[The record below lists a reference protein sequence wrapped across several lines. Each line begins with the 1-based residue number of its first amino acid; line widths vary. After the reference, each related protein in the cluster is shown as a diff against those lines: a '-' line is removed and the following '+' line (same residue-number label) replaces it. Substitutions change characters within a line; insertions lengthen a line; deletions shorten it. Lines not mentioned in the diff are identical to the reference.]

1 MTRRVQQRLRA
12 EWGTISRDK
21 LVSAALEEI
30 RAGRYEELTIRSLA
44 AKLGVAPMSLY
55 RHVESRDDLLEAVT
69 DHLLAENWRPPEHPA
84 NARLWIEAA
93 ALRLRH
99 LLVAEPA
106 ALHTALSQPLTT
118 PAALDRRQAMLAV
131 MESAGVGAADQAW
144 AAVQTYV
151 VGFAAIEAGRA
162 RWLAERD
169 RTDPDWLADMTSD
182 RQFAH
187 GLESLLDGV
196 GIR

>member
-1 MTRRVQQRLRA
+1 MARRVEQRPRA
-12 EWGTISRDK
+12 EWGTITRDK
-21 LVSAALEEI
+21 LVWAALEEI
-30 RAGRYEELTIRSLA
+30 RAGRYEDLTIRSLA

-55 RHVESRDDLLEAVT
+55 RHVSSRDDLLEAVT
-69 DHLLAENWRPPEHPA
+69 DHLLAESWRPQEDPA
-84 NARLWIEAA
+84 DARLWIGAA
-93 ALRLRH
+93 ALRLRR

-106 ALHTALSQPLTT
+106 ALHTALIHPLTM

-131 MESAGVGAADQAW
+131 LELAGVGAADQAW

-162 RWLAERD
+162 RWLAEHD
-169 RTDPDWLADMTSD
+169 RTGPDWLADMTSD

-187 GLESLLDGV
+187 GLESLLDGL